1 MAQRIHIWA
10 QCLSF
15 PRFHYS
21 VVGMLFCVSD
31 IFCLVFGCLSV
42 YTRTEV
48 VSNGVILRLAEA
60 VAQVNCKL
68 IVQFWNLSIDLELFL
83 FFLNYR
89 KTPQSTF
96 LIYNIYMFICS
107 CISFT
112 IPCSCLVGFMS
123 FINIYVPCYSKYM
136 QSFPRENCESVITL
150 RIVSFRHSNSDEIH
164 KRSRRCL
171 QPSAFERRRKCPACR
186 MSPERPS
193 GSETRHER
201 FQYPNDIVLFILP
214 SLKYS
219 HSSPILLAYA
229 QIGTKHLGRSRRMGN
244 AGPTGRLWRPG

>member
-96 LIYNIYMFICS
+96 LIYNIYMFHDSMFVS
-107 CISFT
+107 CWIHVFYQHLCTLLFQVHAVVSQRKLWVRYNAEDCIFPSQQFGWNT
-112 IPCSCLVGFMS
+112 QTFKAMSAALRVWEAPQMSGLSHVSRAAIRERDPAWKIP
-123 FINIYVPCYSKYM
+123 IP
-136 QSFPRENCESVITL
+136 
-150 RIVSFRHSNSDEIH
+150 
-164 KRSRRCL
+164 
-171 QPSAFERRRKCPACR
+171 
-186 MSPERPS
+186 
-193 GSETRHER
+193 
-201 FQYPNDIVLFILP
+201 
-214 SLKYS
+214 
-219 HSSPILLAYA
+219 
-229 QIGTKHLGRSRRMGN
+229 
-244 AGPTGRLWRPG
+244 

>member
-68 IVQFWNLSIDLELFL
+68 IVQF
-83 FFLNYR
+83 
-89 KTPQSTF
+89 
-96 LIYNIYMFICS
+96 
-107 CISFT
+107 
-112 IPCSCLVGFMS
+112 
-123 FINIYVPCYSKYM
+123 
-136 QSFPRENCESVITL
+136 
-150 RIVSFRHSNSDEIH
+150 
-164 KRSRRCL
+164 
-171 QPSAFERRRKCPACR
+171 
-186 MSPERPS
+186 
-193 GSETRHER
+193 
-201 FQYPNDIVLFILP
+201 
-214 SLKYS
+214 
-219 HSSPILLAYA
+219 
-229 QIGTKHLGRSRRMGN
+229 
-244 AGPTGRLWRPG
+244 